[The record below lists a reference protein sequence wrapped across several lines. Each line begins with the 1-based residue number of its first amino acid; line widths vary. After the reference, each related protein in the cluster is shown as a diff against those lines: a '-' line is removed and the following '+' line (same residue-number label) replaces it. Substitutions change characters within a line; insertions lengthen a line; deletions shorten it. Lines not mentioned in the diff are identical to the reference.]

1 LGPIHSLHDPDG
13 RLVDESPWIED
24 DYVGALVTFNLV
36 PDWEYVEEYEHF
48 VWQELS
54 RIPYRQD
61 LEASIR
67 RYARAL
73 DVCASVGVARSTDRD
88 PSPQGGHRTGLT
100 NGQGRA
106 QGLPSPDSQA
116 LEPVRNRTVHAGHE
130 TRAVDSLLQ
139 QLRFC
144 TEKLI
149 EFHLSAVP
157 AFMSIDDAV
166 DFLDTATEMDVMR
179 RMSEI

>member
-1 LGPIHSLHDPDG
+1 MHERSTFV
-13 RLVDESPWIED
+13 RLW
-24 DYVGALVTFNLV
+24 GL
-36 PDWEYVEEYEHF
+36 
-48 VWQELS
+48 
-54 RIPYRQD
+54 
-61 LEASIR
+61 LEALTATHHHKEVI
-67 RYARAL
+67 ARVL
-73 DVCASVGVARSTDRD
+73 PMVKDEHKDF
-88 PSPQGGHRTGLT
+88 HRQILKHL
-100 NGQGRA
+100 NQY
-106 QGLPSPDSQA
+106 
-116 LEPVRNRTVHAGHE
+116 RNRTVHAGHE